1 MKRLTIW
8 KCGSKELCPRNPYW
22 MSLRGLV
29 LQGVWSRHFSC
40 GVTLKYHSKTE
51 RTIGFINH
59 SLQNVHGFHHW
70 LLTPEHCSGLRCDF
84 QPDRSRHFEPVHLPR
99 SFDAKPNTVT
109 FQVWNLV
116 CLVDLIFPWTEFFSL
131 HFDLKFAA
139 PLQSGMSTKGW
150 AVERITKRMLQN
162 TSSRRKNASYCVQL
176 REHGR
181 MEYHGELQSICLDG
195 PSPRQ
200 LRVRSKLCRQSVAKS
215 YRRRSQ
221 RPKRSKTSF
230 GCHVVT

>member
-1 MKRLTIW
+1 MCCLSLQNQILGVRNQGPQKLALPFPFWVPKILGLFQMLMANAGFSQALKSQTASRKTTKSTLRNSFLWCGHTTSMKRLTIW

-40 GVTLKYHSKTE
+40 GVTLKYHSKNE

-116 CLVDLIFPWTEFFSL
+116 CLVDLIFPWTEFF
-131 HFDLKFAA
+131 
-139 PLQSGMSTKGW
+139 
-150 AVERITKRMLQN
+150 
-162 TSSRRKNASYCVQL
+162 
-176 REHGR
+176 
-181 MEYHGELQSICLDG
+181 
-195 PSPRQ
+195 
-200 LRVRSKLCRQSVAKS
+200 
-215 YRRRSQ
+215 
-221 RPKRSKTSF
+221 
-230 GCHVVT
+230 